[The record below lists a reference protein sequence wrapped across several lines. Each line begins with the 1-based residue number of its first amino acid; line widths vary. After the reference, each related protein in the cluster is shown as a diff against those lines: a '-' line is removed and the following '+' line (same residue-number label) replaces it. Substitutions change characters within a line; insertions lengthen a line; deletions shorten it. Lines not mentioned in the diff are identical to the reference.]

1 MEMINGCN
9 HMSYDEEFIAR
20 AEEARSR
27 IREITPMELG
37 DAMPQPIIID
47 VREKDEFERVISKV
61 LNSSAKECWKSRS
74 LK

>member
-9 HMSYDEEFIAR
+9 HMSYVEEFIAR
-20 AEEARSR
+20 AEKARSR

-37 DAMPQPIIID
+37 NAMPQPIIID
-47 VREKDEFERVISKV
+47 VREKDEFERGHLEGAK
-61 LNSSAKECWKSRS
+61 LTAKECWKSRS